1 MSTEERIVGRDL
13 DGEALGVEVELV
25 VGAGAISLTAL
36 DPSSSLP
43 RESEQRCVG
52 DVVVNKLPPLHH
64 IVRVQLAGG
73 IHIGNNV

>member
-1 MSTEERIVGRDL
+1 MLHEEWIVLGDL

-25 VGAGAISLTAL
+25 VGAGAVSLTAL

-43 RESEQRCVG
+43 GESEQRCVG
-52 DVVVNKLPPLHH
+52 DVVVDELPPLHH
-64 IVRVQLAGG
+64 VVRVQLAGG